1 MNTNKYERTWILT
14 DGQGYTN
21 YVNVINFL
29 TEKEMRDFLDAA
41 GYDSKEFKVDVKK
54 SEDKIMN
61 NRLICNFDI
70 YNFDKR
76 RPLAYKIITNKYL
89 ENYSYKFY

>member
-1 MNTNKYERTWILT
+1 MTKNKYERTWIIT

-21 YVNVINFL
+21 YRPVINFL
-29 TEKEMRDFLDAA
+29 DEKSMRDFLDAA
-41 GYDSKEFKVDVKK
+41 GYDSKAFTVDVKK

-61 NRLICNFDI
+61 NRLICNFEF

-76 RPLAYKIITNKYL
+76 RPLSYKIITNKYL
-89 ENYSYKFY
+89 ENYDYKFY

>member
-1 MNTNKYERTWILT
+1 MNTHKYERTWILT
-14 DGQGYTN
+14 DGEGYTN
-21 YVNVINFL
+21 YRNVINFL
-29 TEKEMRDFLDAA
+29 TEGEMRDFLDAA
-41 GYDSKEFKVDVKK
+41 GYESKGFTVDVKK

-61 NRLICNFDI
+61 NRLICNFEF

-89 ENYSYKFY
+89 DNYSYKFF

>member
-1 MNTNKYERTWILT
+1 MNRNKYERTWILT
-14 DGQGYTN
+14 DGEGYTN
-21 YVNVINFL
+21 YRSVINFL
-29 TEKEMRDFLDAA
+29 DEKSMREFLDAA
-41 GYDSKEFKVDVKK
+41 GYDSKGFTVDVKK

-61 NRLICNFDI
+61 NRLICNFEF

-89 ENYSYKFY
+89 DNYDYKFY